1 MITFCGEY
9 KDILRTIHEA
19 GNREWNNTHSEE
31 VKVTMLECATK
42 IYIEQM
48 RLIAAANPE
57 CFRKTG
63 TPGIVKTGS
72 VTDLGKVYFD
82 EETGTIKRKD

>member
-1 MITFCGEY
+1 MIPYNGEY
-9 KDILRTIHEA
+9 KDILKTIDEA
-19 GNREWNNTHSEE
+19 CKE
-31 VKVTMLECATK
+31 VFYNEAYASSNVIESATK

-63 TPGIVKTGS
+63 TPGIIKTGS

-82 EETGTIKRKD
+82 EETGTVKRKD

>member
-1 MITFCGEY
+1 MILYNGEY
-9 KDILRTIHEA
+9 EDILKTIDEA
-19 GNREWNNTHSEE
+19 CK
-31 VKVTMLECATK
+31 KVFYNGGYASSNVIESATK

-48 RLIAAANPE
+48 RLVAAANPE

-63 TPGIVKTGS
+63 TPGIIKTGS

-82 EETGTIKRKD
+82 EETGTVKRKD

>member
-9 KDILRTIHEA
+9 KDIVKMIREA
-19 GNREWNNTHSEE
+19 AQNHWNSTSSEDM
-31 VKVTMLECATK
+31 KIAILENATK

-63 TPGIVKTGS
+63 TPGIIKTGS